1 MSFKVNLTP
10 FGVKRSREAQ
20 DFARRA
26 ANNLLPWIKE
36 HYQIY
41 TLNEANF
48 TPAGLYNYHLRG
60 DYYLGLTK
68 NSAAFANV
76 GLNTGADTP
85 RLAHIAEE
93 GRAFDPALNESI
105 ALVNAITQY
114 PEFPGIANYGLIS
127 RLGTASAPIAPVEP
141 AHFFTREVAN
151 GSILTEFLFAEQA
164 TMTYKLLPYV
174 DKFHEGV
181 RNFLVDEAMHFIDNI
196 SMLRNRGG
204 NNFNTTR
211 NVHDAFNLEEFENP
225 AAMGSALDDVT
236 NRYLPGFTV
245 TAVGRV
251 REDPNKPSSSVIVD
265 LRGYANFTDILNN
278 DANPH
283 PAFVLPIY
291 YVLSAFQ
298 EFNRL
303 ISPDLQ
309 PAMRNEI
316 DDIFTNLF
324 IEAIRTSY
332 RIGGYYT
339 LDGGIDLTNVRN
351 FTRREYDGIPVSIQS
366 DDFNADSVRNNLRFF
381 FDVYFNLVT
390 VRFPVGTIVKLN
402 TGIIDLKTAQRD
414 AFQEVNRGQTQVPR
428 LGPAAFRAEM
438 GVDANYNTIVENN
451 TLFRITG
458 INTPRGSKNKIPTYD
473 LESVDEFGV
482 TRTVTAA
489 RIREFWRV
497 GNETIPAFTLFRVP
511 NLGSNRPEASTQL
524 SIIGRLLLSAS
535 YTIFNA
541 GSYYTTNRD
550 MRKLTKED
558 TPGHYPPLNEALGG
572 GNARN
577 HGRRAHQSRHQYG
590 VIDLYAEQRADL
602 IGEYLAAMYDSLK
615 GKYRDDFVNF
625 FTGDFHLNELDYY
638 TSAVSNYISNQTAP
652 EDRDRAPVIKGPR
665 LTTRLPQAPE
675 REFPPRPVGFMGPL
689 APLAPDYRQVVNY
702 RNADPELV
710 YYQIDSPLL
719 RDVLR
724 TLTTRFYEWYVGL
737 AEGLDRGERTLRRG
751 GLLTEGEN
759 LIDASGNKKDPA
771 QDRDRIRPTKLILN
785 SMWPLLTTR
794 AKSAVESGEVAAD
807 EMMRRLARAVA
818 AHRANTSQAVPA
830 VPITTSFV
838 NFGELLRSPNQY
850 ALPSSTDAGDVEAFI
865 GYLESTYFS
874 DYGLIALLAA
884 EIEDARTTLYTQ
896 DQLIS
901 QFKKQY
907 RSFRNEKALNR
918 FTFPATATV
927 ISVFREQI
935 SLPEN
940 VRAAEAAIMT
950 TAAPPA
956 PDEQAAPAA
965 PIPEPMRR
973 I

>member
-105 ALVNAITQY
+105 DLVDAITEY

-225 AAMGSALDDVT
+225 AAVGGALDDVT
-236 NRYLPGFTV
+236 NLYLPGFTV
-245 TAVGRV
+245 AAVGEV
-251 REDPNKPSSSVIVD
+251 REDPNDNRSALIVD
-265 LRGYANFTDILNN
+265 LTGFADFTDILNN

-291 YVLSAFQ
+291 YVLSAFR
-298 EFNRL
+298 EFNEL
-303 ISPDLQ
+303 IRPDLQ
-309 PAMRNEI
+309 PAMATELDN
-316 DDIFTNLF
+316 IFTNLF

-332 RIGGYYT
+332 RIGGHYT
-339 LDGGIDLTNVRN
+339 LDGAPPNRIVLTNVRN
-351 FTRREYDGIPVSIQS
+351 FTRREYNGIPVSIQS
-366 DDFNADSVRNNLRFF
+366 DNFNADSVRDNLRFF

-402 TGIIDLKTAQRD
+402 TGITEVRRGTPQRD
-414 AFQEVNRGQTQVPR
+414 AFQEVNRSQTQVPR
-428 LGPAAFRAEM
+428 LLAAAFRAEM

-458 INTPRGSKNKIPTYD
+458 INTPRGSRNNRIPTYD

-558 TPGHYPPLNEALGG
+558 TPGHYTPLNEALGG

-615 GKYRDDFVNF
+615 GKYRDDFVSF
-625 FTGDFHLNELDYY
+625 FTGDFSLNELDYY

-652 EDRDRAPVIKGPR
+652 EDINRDPVLVGPR
-665 LTTRLPQAPE
+665 LTTRLPEDPAGIG
-675 REFPPRPVGFMGPL
+675 R
-689 APLAPDYRQVVNY
+689 DYRQIVNY

-737 AEGLDRGERTLRRG
+737 AESLDRGERTLRRG

-759 LIDASGNKKDPA
+759 LIDTSGNNKDPA

-838 NFGELLRSPNQY
+838 NFGDLLRSPNQY
-850 ALPSSTDAGDVEAFI
+850 ALPPSTDAGDVEAFI
-865 GYLESTYFS
+865 GYLESTYFN

-935 SLPEN
+935 SLPAS